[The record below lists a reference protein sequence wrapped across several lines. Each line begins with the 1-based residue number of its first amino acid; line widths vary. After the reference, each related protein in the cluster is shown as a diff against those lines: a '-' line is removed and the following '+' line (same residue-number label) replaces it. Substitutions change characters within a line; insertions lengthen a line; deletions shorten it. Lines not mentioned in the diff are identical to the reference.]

1 MTKKI
6 IISLAVIIAVA
17 LGVLYG
23 KGLLSVHQG
32 LEPPAALSALALE
45 KAPKTAPNVQFTDA
59 KGTRYALDAFRG
71 RYVLLNLWA
80 T

>member
-32 LEPPAALSALALE
+32 LEPPGSLLE
-45 KAPKTAPNVQFTDA
+45 PPVAQ
-59 KGTRYALDAFRG
+59 R
-71 RYVLLNLWA
+71 VLGS
-80 T
+80 

>member
-6 IISLAVIIAVA
+6 IISLAVIAALA

-32 LEPPAALSALALE
+32 FQPPASLAVLKLE
-45 KAPKTAPNVQFTDA
+45 KTQKPAPDVHFTDA
-59 KGTRYALDAFRG
+59 VGDRHALDAFHG
-71 RYVLLNLWA
+71 RYVLL
-80 T
+80 